1 MIYQSDQ
8 EIFAAQEDHLSGLP
22 LELFEQVRLLFDL
35 IQEEEDPLQSEIFKR
50 FESFLYEVKLIFNFR
65 WKDWEEGRKI
75 IHDAHAD
82 LSCCSLL
89 DLSMYLTLIFR
100 LEHLEPGTIS
110 EAYRNGVLR
119 KIVYSLAG

>member
-35 IQEEEDPLQSEIFKR
+35 IKDEKEPVQSEIFKR

-65 WKDWEEGRKI
+65 WKEWEEGNRI
-75 IHDAHAD
+75 IHDANAD

-100 LEHLEPGTIS
+100 LEHQQPGTIS
-110 EAYRNGVLR
+110 TAYNNGVLR
-119 KIVYSLAG
+119 KIVYALAG